1 MERKGVICVQRS
13 RRLTDSLTKICQL
26 FTHARER
33 TLVISAYLGA
43 ETLHSLLCACPAT
56 VHRAVFA
63 NWTHEN
69 IASGASDWK
78 AWDVARNHGVPMY
91 DCPNLHAK
99 VYVADGRAIVG
110 SANATARGLQSG
122 VPSNLELLIEVDA
135 DTREVQDL
143 INVVQAVSEVA
154 SPFGSDVLINNE
166 GDDSSNEVPNLP
178 VWAPSSDPEIFL
190 HAVLGDTPHTRDT
203 HKDRE
208 ALGMKRRAY
217 SHSAV
222 RDILKSQTV
231 FRLVNH
237 EFESRLK
244 PMRQSELR
252 DLLVEKVTPKFLRM
266 SDDRLILLARWL
278 GRFGENS
285 HLSPF
290 KTGEPATLA
299 PGQFLASEREFND

>member
-1 MERKGVICVQRS
+1 M
-13 RRLTDSLTKICQL
+13 TDSLTKICQL
-26 FTHARER
+26 FANARER

-43 ETLHSLLCACPAT
+43 ETLDTLLSACPTT

-69 IASGASDWK
+69 IASGASDWE
-78 AWDVARNHGVPMY
+78 AWDVARNHGVAMY

-99 VYVADGRAIVG
+99 VYVADKRAIVG

-122 VPSNLELLIEVDA
+122 VSYSNLELLIDVDA
-135 DTREVQDL
+135 CTREVKDL
-143 INVVQAVSEVA
+143 VNAVQALSEVA
-154 SPFGSDVLINNE
+154 SPFGSDVSNKNA
-166 GDDSSNEVPNLP
+166 GDPSLDEVPNLP
-178 VWAPSSDPEIFL
+178 VWAPSSDPKVFL
-190 HAVLGDTPHTRDT
+190 HAMRGDTPHTGDT

-208 ALGMKRRAY
+208 ALGMKRRTY
-217 SHSAV
+217 SDSAV
-222 RDILKSQTV
+222 REILKNQTV
-231 FRLVNH
+231 FRLVSH

-244 PMRQSELR
+244 PMRQSVLR
-252 DLLVEKVTPKFLRM
+252 DLLAKKVTPKFSRM
-266 SDDRLILLARWL
+266 SNDRLTLLAQWL

-299 PGQFLASEREFND
+299 PGRFLASEGEFNH

>member
-1 MERKGVICVQRS
+1 M
-13 RRLTDSLTKICQL
+13 TDSLTKICQL
-26 FTHARER
+26 FRHARER

-43 ETLHSLLCACPAT
+43 ETLDSLLSACPAK

-78 AWDVARNHGVPMY
+78 AWDIARDHGVPMFN
-91 DCPNLHAK
+91 CPNLHAK

-122 VPSNLELLIEVDA
+122 VTSNVELLIEVDA
-135 DTREVQDL
+135 HTKEVQGL
-143 INVVQAVSEVA
+143 INLVQAVSEVA
-154 SPFGSDVLINNE
+154 SPFGSDVSINNE
-166 GDDSSNEVPNLP
+166 GDDSSDEVPNLP
-178 VWAPSSDPEIFL
+178 VWVPSSDPDTFQR
-190 HAVLGDTPHTRDT
+190 AVRRRGDTSQMRDT

-208 ALGMKRRAY
+208 ALGMTRRAY
-217 SHSAV
+217 SDIAV
-222 RDILKSQTV
+222 RNILKSQTV
-231 FRLVNH
+231 FRIVNH

-244 PMRQSELR
+244 PMGQSELR
-252 DLLVEKVTPKFLRM
+252 DQLADKVSPEFLRM
-266 SDDRLILLARWL
+266 SDDRLILLVRWL

-290 KTGEPATLA
+290 KIGEPATLA
-299 PGQFLASEREFND
+299 PGQFLVSERDFDD